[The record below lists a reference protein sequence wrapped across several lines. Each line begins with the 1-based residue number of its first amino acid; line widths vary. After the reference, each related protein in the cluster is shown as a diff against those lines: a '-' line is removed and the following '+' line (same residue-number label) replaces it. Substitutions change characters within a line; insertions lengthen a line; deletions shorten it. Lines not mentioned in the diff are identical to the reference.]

1 MEVFKKNRFNEYVQE
16 LAFLGRG
23 CAFLLFGATSF
34 TGSHSFYSGAPAKLL
49 TWRGQKHLS
58 VKNIR

>member
-49 TWRGQKHLS
+49 T
-58 VKNIR
+58 